1 MRQAQALLAK
11 WFGMQPSEIN
21 NLDVIEFTEWVDDAI
36 AQIEERAR
44 AIKQATG

>member
-1 MRQAQALLAK
+1 MRQARSLLAK

-21 NLDVIEFTEWVDDAI
+21 DLDVIEFTEWVEDAI

-44 AIKQATG
+44 AIKRTAD